1 VRASLFIYKK
11 KYINDVS
18 SHHVGSAKKYINDV
32 SSHHVGSATLWL
44 AYSVACG
51 WGGARDDWRHL
62 TGHVNESRV
71 YGVRGTYVG
80 GLVRWTVHLLVVILY
95 TVYAPLRQRRW
106 TRRGSVDDEDSW
118 INLWIDDYLKKVL
131 LCVRHLRCH
140 GAAPHTPF

>member
-1 VRASLFIYKK
+1 MTGAVGIYTACVCAVTLH
-11 KYINDVS
+11 VS
-18 SHHVGSAKKYINDV
+18 FSVVG
-32 SSHHVGSATLWL
+32 
-44 AYSVACG
+44 YSVACG

-106 TRRGSVDDEDSW
+106 TRRGSVDDEDYWIILCKDACLDLCSW
-118 INLWIDDYLKKVL
+118 CSSPSVT
-131 LCVRHLRCH
+131 R
-140 GAAPHTPF
+140 GSAPDPMVFNFIWGGGVNRSENVKLF

>member
-1 VRASLFIYKK
+1 MTGAVGIYTACVCAVTLH
-11 KYINDVS
+11 VS
-18 SHHVGSAKKYINDV
+18 FSVVG
-32 SSHHVGSATLWL
+32 
-44 AYSVACG
+44 YSVACG

-106 TRRGSVDDEDSW
+106 TRGPHRRWKDYW
-118 INLWIDDYLKKVL
+118 INSTWWFYLTSVFSGA
-131 LCVRHLRCH
+131 RHLRCP
-140 GAAPHTPF
+140 GAPPQTPGSALLFRR

>member
-1 VRASLFIYKK
+1 MTGAVGIYTACVCAVTLH
-11 KYINDVS
+11 VS
-18 SHHVGSAKKYINDV
+18 FSVVG
-32 SSHHVGSATLWL
+32 
-44 AYSVACG
+44 YSVACG

-118 INLWIDDYLKKVL
+118 INLWIDDYLKKVFL
-131 LCVRHLRCH
+131 VFVTFGDAGHRPRPHFRQFH
-140 GAAPHTPF
+140 WGAWCSAVTK